1 MAFSKKMVEDRKAW
15 LSAFVPGTFLDQRA
29 PRIPYRDFIHK
40 ARRHMSSTCSRY
52 HTSCVCTLHSANR
65 ANSHC
70 IRHQGSHF
78 NGTGCYFATADRTS
92 TVM

>member
-40 ARRHMSSTCSRY
+40 ARHVPASILCP
-52 HTSCVCTLHSANR
+52 ANLLCLLQ
-65 ANSHC
+65 A
-70 IRHQGSHF
+70 
-78 NGTGCYFATADRTS
+78 AD
-92 TVM
+92 

>member
-40 ARRHMSSTCSRY
+40 VRRGILSVTVHGSWGLLQTLLCGSVVECPLLIDE
-52 HTSCVCTLHSANR
+52 SCK
-65 ANSHC
+65 
-70 IRHQGSHF
+70 
-78 NGTGCYFATADRTS
+78 
-92 TVM
+92 

>member
-40 ARRHMSSTCSRY
+40 ARRSMLSM
-52 HTSCVCTLHSANR
+52 LHQVIG
-65 ANSHC
+65 HHGWC
-70 IRHQGSHF
+70 
-78 NGTGCYFATADRTS
+78 AD
-92 TVM
+92 